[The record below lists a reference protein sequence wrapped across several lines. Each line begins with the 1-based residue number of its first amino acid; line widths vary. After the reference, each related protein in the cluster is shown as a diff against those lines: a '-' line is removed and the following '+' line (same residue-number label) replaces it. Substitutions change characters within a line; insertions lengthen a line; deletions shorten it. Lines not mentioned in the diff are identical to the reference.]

1 MVMND
6 EGQLYTIEGITAGII
21 MLVTAYAVF
30 SSGFVFTPGD
40 AHIADMQLQQL
51 GYDALLV
58 MDTPLHAGDE
68 SRLQELIASSD
79 VTPFTTEFNSYLSK
93 GTGATYMINPLTFT
107 VDTRT
112 QWNATIYYRDMDDSD
127 KIRSYSFGHST
138 LGDDFVTREPAI
150 SVTRYV
156 YLDDKPINLNHIST
170 EAYQKMD
177 DPQEGQMVLFEVLLW
192 RG

>member
-21 MLVTAYAVF
+21 MLLTAYVVF
-30 SSGFVFTPGD
+30 STGFVFTPGD

-58 MDTPLHAGDE
+58 MDTPVYDGEE
-68 SRLQELIASSD
+68 SALQTLIMDNNQSG
-79 VTPFTTEFNSYLSK
+79 FKNEFNALLQK
-93 GTGATYMINPLTFT
+93 GTGTTFMSDPSGF
-107 VDTRT
+107 VIDERT
-112 QWNATIYYRDMDDSD
+112 QWNATIYYHRDSGTDTL
-127 KIRSYSFGHST
+127 RSYSFGNSDE
-138 LGDDFVTREPAI
+138 GDDFVTREPAI

-156 YLDDKPINLNHIST
+156 YLDGRPVLL
-170 EAYQKMD
+170 
-177 DPQEGQMVLFEVLLW
+177 DPPHNNEMNNRKQMVLLEVLLW

>member
-21 MLVTAYAVF
+21 MLLTAYAVF
-30 SSGFVFTPGD
+30 STGFVFTPGD

-58 MDTPLHAGDE
+58 MDTPVSDGDE
-68 SRLQELIASSD
+68 SRLQYLIS
-79 VTPFTTEFNSYLSK
+79 TTNITAFENEFDTFLRK
-93 GTGATYMINPLTFT
+93 GTGTTHMVSPSQFI

-112 QWNATIYYRDMDDSD
+112 QWNATVYYHDRDSD
-127 KIRSYSFGHST
+127 STKSYSFGNSVY
-138 LGDDFVTREPAI
+138 GGDFVTREPAI

-156 YLDDKPINLNHIST
+156 FL
-170 EAYQKMD
+170 
-177 DPQEGQMVLFEVLLW
+177 EGRPSGLPVPHNNDVDNRDQMVLMEVLLW

>member
-21 MLVTAYAVF
+21 MLLTAYVVF
-30 SSGFVFTPGD
+30 STGFVFTPGD

-58 MDTPLHAGDE
+58 MDTPDSIDDE
-68 SRLQELIASSD
+68 KSRLRELIAISD
-79 VTPFTTEFNSYLSK
+79 RTTFTNEFNTYLSK
-93 GTGATYMINPLTFT
+93 GTGASYMEDPATFT
-107 VDTRT
+107 VDSRT
-112 QWNATIYYRDMDDSD
+112 QWNATIYYRDKQSD
-127 KIRSYSFGHST
+127 QIYSYSFGNSSY
-138 LGDDFVTREPAI
+138 GGDFVTREPAI

-156 YLDDKPINLNHIST
+156 YLEDKPSNLNLISS
-170 EAYQKMD
+170 EAQSKMD
-177 DPQEGQMVLFEVLLW
+177 DNEDQMVLLEVLLW

>member
-58 MDTPLHAGDE
+58 MDTPVNTTSPSMLK
-68 SRLQELIASSD
+68 ELIMKND
-79 VTPFTTEFNSYLSK
+79 QTGFKNEFNKLIQK
-93 GTGATYMINPLTFT
+93 GTGATHMKYPSPWFII
-107 VDTRT
+107 DERT
-112 QWNATIYYRDMDDSD
+112 QWNATIYYHRDSGTDT
-127 KIRSYSFGHST
+127 IRSYSFGNSDE
-138 LGDDFVTREPAI
+138 GDDFVTREPAI

-156 YLDDKPINLNHIST
+156 YLDGRPSNLPNPHNSDVNT
-170 EAYQKMD
+170 RK
-177 DPQEGQMVLFEVLLW
+177 QMVLLEVLLW

>member
-21 MLVTAYAVF
+21 MLLTAYIVF
-30 SSGFVFTPGD
+30 STGFVFTPGD

-58 MDTPLHAGDE
+58 MDTPVSDGDE
-68 SRLQELIASSD
+68 SRLQTLIATSNVAD
-79 VTPFTTEFNSYLSK
+79 FTNEFSANLSI
-93 GTGATYMINPLTFT
+93 GTGATYMENPPHI

-112 QWNATIYYRDMDDSD
+112 QWNATIYYRDKQSD
-127 KIRSYSFGHST
+127 QVYSYSFGHSSD
-138 LGDDFVTREPAI
+138 GGDFVTREPAI

-156 YLDDKPINLNHIST
+156 YLEDKPNNLNLISS
-170 EAYQKMD
+170 EANSKMD
-177 DPQEGQMVLFEVLLW
+177 DNEEQMVLMEVLLW